1 MPFEIRQDENNVI
14 VEDLVVFECKSQY
27 NAQVFQSRL
36 ADMMEIHV
44 DAIILPADMVDK
56 PEQKGSDA
64 GSANVQELPSGQ
76 PSDDE
81 ASGMNDPLATD
92 PA

>member
-1 MPFEIRQDENNVI
+1 MPFNIRQDENNVI
-14 VEDLVVFECKSQY
+14 VEDLVVFECKSTY
-27 NAQVFQSRL
+27 NADVFQSRL
-36 ADMMEIHV
+36 ADMMGIHV
-44 DAIILPADMVDK
+44 DAIILTSEMVDK

-64 GSANVQELPSGQ
+64 GSRQADLPSGQ

-92 PA
+92 PV